1 VTALDGADT
10 PYPVGKTKRGV
21 ALRPQKIMTL
31 MAITLALVVYHTAPP
46 ATGQTNTPA
55 DVDAIAQRLLNAYP
69 QFLER
74 RDGNSLVW
82 RDGKRMTIDDGRGA
96 KTPAER
102 LDSPD
107 LKDMLMTPYPQVEAP
122 PPVLDSDPGRARN
135 SAFFLAMYGDCEKGG
150 VSANLVPVVWLP
162 KKWGKTLQVTRING
176 VAERLAAIS
185 AELDALPARFDTYLY
200 PPAGTYNCRP
210 IAGTTRLSPHGLGI
224 AIDIATKHTDYWRWN
239 KPGSNGRY
247 PYRNRIPAEIVAI
260 FEKHGF
266 IWGGKWYHYDTMHF
280 EYRPELRPAR

>member
-1 VTALDGADT
+1 MMALSAVIVGVVAWGAAQ
-10 PYPVGKTKRGV
+10 PAAG
-21 ALRPQKIMTL
+21 Q
-31 MAITLALVVYHTAPP
+31 LAP
-46 ATGQTNTPA
+46 AS
-55 DVDAIAQRLLNAYP
+55 DLDSIARRLLEAYP

-74 RDGNSLVW
+74 RDGNALVW

-102 LDSPD
+102 LDAPD
-107 LKDMLMTPYPQVEAP
+107 IKDMLSTPYPLGEAAP
-122 PPVLDSDPGRARN
+122 PDVDVDPGRARN
-135 SAFFLAMYGDCEKGG
+135 SAFFLAMYGDCTKGG
-150 VSANLVPVVWLP
+150 VNANLVSVVWLP

-176 VAERLAAIS
+176 VAERLRAVS
-185 AELDALPARFDTYLY
+185 EELDRLPARFDTYLY

-224 AIDIATKHTDYWRWN
+224 AIDIATAHTDYWRWN
-239 KPGSNGRY
+239 KPGSDGRY

-280 EYRPELRPAR
+280 EYRPELLPTR